1 MRRPHGFRCGF
12 FCIGTIMP
20 AVTEFRSENCLIFD
34 IFFKYPD
41 TIILCFVLKRVQN
54 TSTI

>member
-41 TIILCFVLKRVQN
+41 TIILCFVM
-54 TSTI
+54 